1 MIIII
6 KLQRTVNG
14 KIQRTKFHQFS
25 MQSNTLIAKIKL
37 FKEYLRKMEPK
48 TPVEIDTILLVNTI
62 EIINCFKRINGIGSM
77 VNL

>member
-25 MQSNTLIAKIKL
+25 MQSNPLIAKIKL

-48 TPVEIDTILLVNTI
+48 TPVDLFNPI